1 MLMPSIFGE
10 NLFDDFFDDYF
21 PFDTDKELHKA
32 EKKLYGRRAGHV
44 MKTDIKEKDN
54 GYEFEIDL
62 PGFAK
67 DEVKVSLEN
76 GYMTRKKKKPE
87 NISVKNVM
95 QVPAHVASMWERK

>member
-1 MLMPSIFGE
+1 
-10 NLFDDFFDDYF
+10 
-21 PFDTDKELHKA
+21 
-32 EKKLYGRRAGHV
+32 

-76 GYMTRKKKKPE
+76 GYMTIEAAKGLIKTRKKKKPE